1 MAVPTD
7 QEYSTA
13 TIISTNTAVLDEITD
28 NGSSGCTVK
37 IYDSADTLLSTV
49 PLTDP
54 PGTVDGGTGQLTLT
68 ASGPDT
74 SAAETEYAAYC
85 EIHDAVGTW
94 ITRMPCVLGADAVS
108 ERLVLNTL
116 LIVAGAPVSIL
127 TLTIG

>member
-13 TIISTNTAVLDEITD
+13 TIISINTAVLDEITD

-37 IYDSADTLLSTV
+37 LYDSSDLLLSTV

-54 PGTVDGGTGQLTLT
+54 PGTVGGAGQLTLT